1 MEDNMLKVNDLTF
14 SYGKRRV
21 LKNINFQIKKGE
33 LCALF
38 GPNGTGKTTLFK
50 CCLKFLTPEIGT
62 VWINGKNIHKLKSKQ
77 MARSVAYVPQAHHCA
92 FSFTVSQMVLMG
104 RTPHLNR
111 FFTPGAKDRNLADQ
125 AMQTLGISHL
135 SDTAFNQLSGGQQQM
150 VLIARAIAQQTGLIF
165 LDEPAAALDFKNQ
178 INLWQTLQTIAE
190 QGTAILACTHDP
202 NHVSW
207 FCHSTVILDR
217 SGLLA
222 KGPPGQ
228 VMTQDMMD
236 HIYGDACRVRDING
250 LKIMV
255 PGKVNTGTPHV
266 AASPP
271 GTEKEYIIN
280 EIYGN

>member
-1 MEDNMLKVNDLTF
+1 MEDNMLTVNDLTF
-14 SYGKRRV
+14 SYGRQRV
-21 LKNINFQIKKGE
+21 LKNISFQIRKGE

-50 CCLKFLTPEIGT
+50 CCLKFLVPDSGT
-62 VWINGKNIHKLKSKQ
+62 VRINGKDIRRLPPRQ
-77 MARSVAYVPQAHHCA
+77 MARLVAYVPQAHHCA
-92 FSFTVSQMVLMG
+92 FPFTVSQMVLMG

-111 FFTPGAKDRNLADQ
+111 FFTPGAKDRKVADQ

-135 SDTAFNQLSGGQQQM
+135 SDTAYNRLSGGQQQM

-178 INLWQTLQTIAE
+178 ITLWQTLQAIAE

-207 FCHSTVILDR
+207 FCHSTVVLDR

-228 VMTQDMMD
+228 VMTQEMMD
-236 HIYGDACRVRDING
+236 RIYGDACRVWNING

-255 PGKVNTGTPHV
+255 PGTMDTGTTNIV
-266 AASPP
+266 AFP
-271 GTEKEYIIN
+271 GNRKGIHHK
-280 EIYGN
+280 

>member
-1 MEDNMLKVNDLTF
+1 MLKVNDLTF
-14 SYGKRRV
+14 SYGRHHV
-21 LKNINFQIKKGE
+21 LKNISFQIKKGE

-50 CCLKFLTPEIGT
+50 CCLKFLAPDSGT
-62 VWINGKNIHKLKSKQ
+62 VRINGKDIRRLNPKQ
-77 MARSVAYVPQAHHCA
+77 MARLVAYVPQAHHCA
-92 FSFTVSQMVLMG
+92 FPFTVSQMVLMG

-125 AMQTLGISHL
+125 AMQTLGISQL
-135 SDTAFNQLSGGQQQM
+135 ADTAYNRLSGGQQQM

-178 INLWQTLQTIAE
+178 INLWQTLQAIAE
-190 QGTAILACTHDP
+190 QGKAILACTHDP

-207 FCHSTVILDR
+207 FCHSTVVLDK

-222 KGPPGQ
+222 KGTPGQ
-228 VMTQDMMD
+228 VMTQEMMD
-236 HIYGDACRVRDING
+236 RIYGDVCRVKELNG

-255 PGKVNTGTPHV
+255 PGRVDTGTTNIV
-266 AASPP
+266 AFP
-271 GTEKEYIIN
+271 GNRKGIHHK
-280 EIYGN
+280 

>member
-1 MEDNMLKVNDLTF
+1 MEDNMLKVNNLTF
-14 SYGKRRV
+14 SYGRHRV
-21 LKNINFQIKKGE
+21 FKNISFQIRKGE

-50 CCLKFLTPEIGT
+50 CCLKFLVPESGT
-62 VWINGKNIHKLKSKQ
+62 VRINGKDIHRLKPKQ
-77 MARSVAYVPQAHHCA
+77 MARLVAYVPQAHHCA
-92 FSFTVSQMVLMG
+92 FPFTVSQMVLMG

-111 FFTPGAKDRNLADQ
+111 FFTPETKDRELADQ

-135 SDTAFNQLSGGQQQM
+135 SGMAFNQLSGGQQQM
-150 VLIARAIAQQTGLIF
+150 VLIARAIAQQTELIF

-178 INLWQTLQTIAE
+178 INLWQTLQAIAK

-207 FCHSTVILDR
+207 FCHSTVVLDK
-217 SGLLA
+217 SGLFA

-228 VMTQDMMD
+228 VMTQEMMD
-236 HIYGDACRVRDING
+236 HIYGNACRVKDIDG

-255 PGKVNTGTPHV
+255 PGEVDTRTTNIV
-266 AASPP
+266 AFPENRK
-271 GTEKEYIIN
+271 G
-280 EIYGN
+280 IYHK

>member
-1 MEDNMLKVNDLTF
+1 MENNMLKVNTLSF
-14 SYGKRRV
+14 SYGRHPV
-21 LKNINFQIKKGE
+21 LEDISFQIKTGE

-50 CCLKFLTPEIGT
+50 CCLKFLNPDSGT
-62 VWINGKNIHKLKSKQ
+62 VRINGKDIRRLTPKQ
-77 MARSVAYVPQAHHCA
+77 MARLVAYVPQAHHCA
-92 FSFTVSQMVLMG
+92 FHFTAGQIVLMG

-111 FFTPGAKDRNLADQ
+111 FFTPGARDRKLADH
-125 AMQTLGISHL
+125 AMQVLDISHL
-135 SDTAFNQLSGGQQQM
+135 ADTAFNRLSGGQQQM

-178 INLWQTLQTIAE
+178 IRLWQTLQHIAE

-207 FCHSTVILDR
+207 FCHSTVVLDR
-217 SGLLA
+217 SQLLA

-228 VMTQDMMD
+228 VMTQEMMD
-236 HIYGDACRVRDING
+236 RIYGDTCQVKDFNG

-255 PGKVNTGTPHV
+255 PGTVDPQSANVV
-266 AASPP
+266 AFP
-271 GTEKEYIIN
+271 GTRKGIHQK
-280 EIYGN
+280 

>member
-1 MEDNMLKVNDLTF
+1 MLKVNDLTF
-14 SYGKRRV
+14 SYGRQRV
-21 LKNINFQIKKGE
+21 LKNISFQIRKGE

-50 CCLKFLTPEIGT
+50 CCLKFLVPDSGT
-62 VWINGKNIHKLKSKQ
+62 VRINGKDIPRLNPRQ
-77 MARSVAYVPQAHHCA
+77 MARLVAYVPQAHHCA
-92 FSFTVSQMVLMG
+92 FPFTVGQMVLMG

-111 FFTPGAKDRNLADQ
+111 FFTPGTKDRKLADQ
-125 AMQTLGISHL
+125 AMQILGIRHL
-135 SDTAFNQLSGGQQQM
+135 SDTAYNRLSGGQQQM

-178 INLWQTLQTIAE
+178 INLWQTLQAIAE

-207 FCHSTVILDR
+207 FCHSTVVLDK

-228 VMTQDMMD
+228 VMTQEMMD
-236 HIYGDACRVRDING
+236 RIYGDVCRVKDLNG

-255 PGKVNTGTPHV
+255 PGRVDTGTTNIV
-266 AASPP
+266 AFP
-271 GTEKEYIIN
+271 GNRKGIHHK
-280 EIYGN
+280 